1 MIAVGSVFYQCAKAI
16 VRSKLWDSAT
26 QVERST
32 LPTTVKILAELTAS
46 KIDADARCTLE
57 DDQLFSHRRARP
69 TGRFAGVTWW
79 EYDRP

>member
-1 MIAVGSVFYQCAKAI
+1 MRDEVDAVLPGSAGTTRIGTPSLDLHAGLVVQLEGLG
-16 VRSKLWDSAT
+16 VR
-26 QVERST
+26 
-32 LPTTVKILAELTAS
+32 